1 MMGSW
6 AAIGASARREW
17 GFLWRSRWDMALS
30 VWVPWLL
37 IGLVMIVFLNGTLRH
52 VPIAVV
58 DHDHSETSRSLIRK
72 LSASPGIH
80 VKAVPASLEEAW
92 SLVRRLDV
100 YAVVHIPSDV
110 SRQMARGGSG
120 TVFAFYNA
128 SYMTIGQSA
137 ARDIAAALQAQNI
150 ETTRMR
156 SQYLKDRPAL
166 AAVPVQVQSTVLFN
180 AARSYEHFLVGLVAP
195 AILQLAFCLS
205 VVAAFGR
212 ELRDGTVA
220 AWLAACDGRLVA
232 AALGKLLPYLV
243 LFLAHG
249 AATLFWLAHVRG
261 DGIAGSAVVLMLGY
275 AALYLAYAAMAV
287 LLVGLTRNMATA
299 LSLTGMYT
307 GVALAFSG
315 GTFPLIGGPLFT
327 QIWSYLLPFTAYVQL
342 QMQQLDM
349 GAPWHV
355 SMWQVS
361 AMLMFLVIAGPIG
374 MALYRRAADDP
385 ASWGQR

>member
-17 GFLWRSRWDMALS
+17 AHLGRSRWDLALCS
-30 VWVPWLL
+30 WVPWLL
-37 IGLVMIVFLNGTLRH
+37 IGLVMVVFLNGSLRH

-72 LSASPGIH
+72 LSAAPGIY
-80 VKAVPASLEEAW
+80 VKAVPASLDDAW
-92 SLVRRLDV
+92 SLVRKLDV
-100 YAVVHIPSDV
+100 YAVVHIPADV

-128 SYMTIGQSA
+128 AYMTIGQSA
-137 ARDIAAALQAQNI
+137 SRDIASALQAQNI

-156 SQYLKDRPAL
+156 SQYIQGRPAL
-166 AAVPVQVQSTVLFN
+166 TAVPVQVQSTVLFN

-205 VVAAFGR
+205 AVAAFGR

-220 AWLAACDGRLVA
+220 DWLAACGGRFGS

-243 LFLAHG
+243 LFMAYA
-249 AATLFWLAHVRG
+249 AATIFWLAHVRG
-261 DGIAGSAVVLMLGY
+261 DGIAGSATMLMVGY
-275 AALYLAYAAMAV
+275 ATMYLAYAAIAV
-287 LLVGLTRNMATA
+287 LLVGLTKNMATA

-327 QIWSYLLPFTAYVQL
+327 QIWSYLLPFTSYVQL

-349 GAPWHV
+349 GAPWNV

-361 AMLMFLVIAGPIG
+361 AMLMFLVIAGPLG
-374 MALYRRAADDP
+374 MVLYRRAAADP

>member
-17 GFLWRSRWDMALS
+17 AHLGRNRWDLALCS
-30 VWVPWLL
+30 WVPWLL
-37 IGLVMIVFLNGTLRH
+37 IALVMVVFLNGSLRH

-72 LSASPGIH
+72 LSAAPGIH

-100 YAVVHIPSDV
+100 YAVVHIPADV

-128 SYMTIGQSA
+128 SHLTIGQSA
-137 ARDIAAALQAQNI
+137 SRDIASALQAQNI
-150 ETTRMR
+150 ESTRMR
-156 SQYLKDRPAL
+156 GQYIQGRPAL
-166 AAVPVQVQSTVLFN
+166 TAVPVQVQSTVLFN

-220 AWLAACDGRLVA
+220 GWLAASGGRLGS

-243 LFLAHG
+243 LFMVYG
-249 AATLFWLAHVRG
+249 AATIVWLAHVRG
-261 DGIAGSAVVLMLGY
+261 DGIAGSATMLMVGY
-275 AALYLAYAAMAV
+275 ATMYLAYAAIAV
-287 LLVGLTRNMATA
+287 LLVGLTKNMATA

-349 GAPWHV
+349 GAPWNV

-374 MALYRRAADDP
+374 MMLYRRAAGDP